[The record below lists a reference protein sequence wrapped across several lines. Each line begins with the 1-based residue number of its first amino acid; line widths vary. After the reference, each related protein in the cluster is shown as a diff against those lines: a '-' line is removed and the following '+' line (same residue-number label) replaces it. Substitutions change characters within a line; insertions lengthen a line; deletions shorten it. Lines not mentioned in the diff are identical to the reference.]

1 MERKLNSVFVKL
13 TNDHVDRNGHVSEVG
28 YLTVANFA
36 YWKICE
42 QVGLLKLY
50 NHYKISGI
58 VFDTHME
65 FRKEVFEGE
74 EVMINLAKS
83 IRKEYNINNLCLAG
97 GVALNCVANGKVLKE
112 KIFDNIWIQPAA
124 GDAGGSLGAALAL
137 WHIDQGN
144 KRSVNLNDDMKGSYL
159 GTEFNQDEIEKELKL
174 SLIHI

>member
-36 YWKICE
+36 YWKICD

-50 NHYKISGI
+50 NQYKISGI

-74 EVMINLAKS
+74 EVMISLIFTITND
-83 IRKEYNINNLCLAG
+83 IRKIVRRLDIYDRENRLVVKITSNGGFLDLEKRKIVEPPKQILDTCL
-97 GVALNCVANGKVLKE
+97 K
-112 KIFDNIWIQPAA
+112 
-124 GDAGGSLGAALAL
+124 
-137 WHIDQGN
+137 
-144 KRSVNLNDDMKGSYL
+144 YL
-159 GTEFNQDEIEKELKL
+159 GE
-174 SLIHI
+174 

>member
-36 YWKICE
+36 YWKICD

-50 NHYKISGI
+50 NQYKISGI

-74 EVMINLAKS
+74 EVMINLIFTITND
-83 IRKEYNINNLCLAG
+83 IRKIVRRLDIYDRENVLVVKITSNGAFLDLERRKIVEPPKQILDACL
-97 GVALNCVANGKVLKE
+97 K
-112 KIFDNIWIQPAA
+112 
-124 GDAGGSLGAALAL
+124 
-137 WHIDQGN
+137 
-144 KRSVNLNDDMKGSYL
+144 YL
-159 GTEFNQDEIEKELKL
+159 RD
-174 SLIHI
+174 

>member
-36 YWKICE
+36 YWKICD

-50 NHYKISGI
+50 NQYKISGI

-74 EVMINLAKS
+74 EVMINLIFTITDD
-83 IRKEYNINNLCLAG
+83 IRKIVRRLDIYDRENYLVVRVTSNGAFLDLEKRKIVEPPKQILDACL
-97 GVALNCVANGKVLKE
+97 K
-112 KIFDNIWIQPAA
+112 
-124 GDAGGSLGAALAL
+124 
-137 WHIDQGN
+137 
-144 KRSVNLNDDMKGSYL
+144 YL
-159 GTEFNQDEIEKELKL
+159 RD
-174 SLIHI
+174 